1 MRWDC
6 RVQRHSAKVGRSGR
20 FTVIDPLD
28 RKLNACEHSLFNLP
42 LSRSKVHGM
51 RCTRKRIVETLSAL
65 SSAQSAGSVDI
76 GAYIV
81 A

>member
-1 MRWDC
+1 MDKAHHHRN
-6 RVQRHSAKVGRSGR
+6 RKRS
-20 FTVIDPLD
+20 
-28 RKLNACEHSLFNLP
+28 NLP

-51 RCTRKRIVETLSAL
+51 RCTRKRIDKTLSAL
-65 SSAQSAGSVDI
+65 SSAQNARSVDI